1 VGATF
6 GTVDAR
12 GVDGNKEF
20 DQDSVR
26 KGVVLGLGI
35 GLGVMALIGT
45 AIYARME
52 LKKIVLAEQM
62 ERAIE
67 EQELFMNAEIEVGH
81 EDGEDDDRGSVSIV
95 DSENPQT
102 GDWGHVSFDSIEHSR
117 DGLPTNRR
125 RASSHSSLNT
135 LERHHRGITQHP
147 WTPEAVDAE
156 LPILPKVILRC
167 FARPNDEI
175 TTAPHERGEET
186 NLASVWP
193 DASTPK
199 NRQRSA
205 SASSSPWHRR
215 RHASDAAKVNVDA
228 SMRNV
233 GVNILSPTP
242 RRHSDGNTDGSL
254 MVTPESALRTDTPFS
269 DTANDIMPS
278 LANIYEMRAL
288 SDDQLSD
295 EADGDACHT
304 ATSPQVMN
312 EAVRRRCNTDPTD
325 RRNHGESSTQPQRKK
340 RWQQVSPVQTT
351 PPRQKQQGMESRH
364 SFGSLHNGHVM
375 LNNDE
380 ECSSPRPRCNSLN
393 THLPQGM
400 PHHQF
405 SSPLPFELSPAG
417 NHVGLDI
424 SGRADDD
431 DDDSVDT
438 PREWFWI
445 WS

>member
-1 VGATF
+1 
-6 GTVDAR
+6 
-12 GVDGNKEF
+12 
-20 DQDSVR
+20 
-26 KGVVLGLGI
+26 
-35 GLGVMALIGT
+35 
-45 AIYARME
+45 
-52 LKKIVLAEQM
+52 
-62 ERAIE
+62 
-67 EQELFMNAEIEVGH
+67 
-81 EDGEDDDRGSVSIV
+81 
-95 DSENPQT
+95 
-102 GDWGHVSFDSIEHSR
+102 
-117 DGLPTNRR
+117 
-125 RASSHSSLNT
+125 
-135 LERHHRGITQHP
+135 
-147 WTPEAVDAE
+147 
-156 LPILPKVILRC
+156 
-167 FARPNDEI
+167 
-175 TTAPHERGEET
+175 
-186 NLASVWP
+186 
-193 DASTPK
+193 
-199 NRQRSA
+199 
-205 SASSSPWHRR
+205 
-215 RHASDAAKVNVDA
+215 
-228 SMRNV
+228 
-233 GVNILSPTP
+233 
-242 RRHSDGNTDGSL
+242 L